1 MADTICLHFGCK
13 LDLCRCNLESA
24 VQVMCDMGY
33 LFANFSLPRPVCSRL
48 RPDVHDT
55 HHVCKG
61 GILTFHDTLHYTDYA
76 VCVINSFSFTSKSF
90 LVLWQFCLLNRKK
103 MLPVRIPYFSNSV
116 SFPLEPFGAQPE
128 HAIMSPGNQQ
138 IEVITV
144 LNEIY

>member
-1 MADTICLHFGCK
+1 MPPL
-13 LDLCRCNLESA
+13 RCNLESA
-24 VQVMCDMGY
+24 VQVICDMGY

-55 HHVCKG
+55 HQACKG

-76 VCVINSFSFTSKSF
+76 VCVINSFSLTSNSF
-90 LVLWQFCLLNRKK
+90 LVLWHFCLLNRKK
-103 MLPVRIPYFSNSV
+103 IWPVRIPYFSNSV

-128 HAIMSPGNQQ
+128 HAIMSPSNQQ